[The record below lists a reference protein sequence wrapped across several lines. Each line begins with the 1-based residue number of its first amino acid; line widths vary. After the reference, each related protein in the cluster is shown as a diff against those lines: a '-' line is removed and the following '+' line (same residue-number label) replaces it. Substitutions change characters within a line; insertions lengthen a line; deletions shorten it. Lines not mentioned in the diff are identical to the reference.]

1 MTLERIVKDLER
13 RVDLYRE
20 ESRKRRCPELFYRSR
35 GLYEALAMLTASLD
49 GRPEIL
55 TLKELTCELRKIF
68 KFKYLTVSNTNGCC
82 INVWKYFKPEWNE
95 SDEEWIGCY
104 LAFDIYPD
112 ELICELD
119 FSEYVDADGDVDF
132 SKCIVEVTD
141 DIN

>member
-1 MTLERIVKDLER
+1 M
-13 RVDLYRE
+13 
-20 ESRKRRCPELFYRSR
+20 
-35 GLYEALAMLTASLD
+35 
-49 GRPEIL
+49 

-132 SKCIVEVTD
+132 SKCIVEVSD
-141 DIN
+141 DQHMA